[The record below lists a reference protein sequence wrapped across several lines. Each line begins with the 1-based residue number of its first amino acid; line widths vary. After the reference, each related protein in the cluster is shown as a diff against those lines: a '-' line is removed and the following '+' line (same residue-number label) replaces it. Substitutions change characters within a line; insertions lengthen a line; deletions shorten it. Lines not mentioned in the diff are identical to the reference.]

1 MLPVCGLVIQLQ
13 NMFNFHLNLLF
24 SLGGWSLLVES
35 ASIKFQHLVQEFPAR
50 GAPEKTSCRE
60 QEGVEGGWLLL
71 SYSSHNPKGQEIL
84 LHCNHCSGESNDKCV
99 FVLMCTCVLISSG
112 IVFCW
117 IQEWTSASSSLC
129 SWVNQGWRG
138 WSTRSFSLSSAN
150 TSFWSLDRQDTEKS
164 TNIRKELIKTKLISK
179 STTLSH
185 YLNTFCVEDLRVFF
199 QNI

>member
-13 NMFNFHLNLLF
+13 NMLGFHLNLLF
-24 SLGGWSLLVES
+24 LLGGWSFLVES
-35 ASIKFQHLVQEFPAR
+35 AWIKFQHRVQEFPAQ
-50 GAPEKTSCRE
+50 GAPEKTSCQE

-71 SYSSHNPKGQEIL
+71 SYNSHNPEGQEMML
-84 LHCNHCSGESNDKCV
+84 SCKHCSGESNDKCV
-99 FVLMCTCVLISSG
+99 CVLMCTCVLISSG

-150 TSFWSLDRQDTEKS
+150 TSVWSLHRQDTEQS
-164 TNIRKELIKTKLISK
+164 ANIRKRQIKTKLISK
-179 STTLSH
+179 TTTLSH
-185 YLNTFCVEDLRVFF
+185 YLNIFCEDLKALLSKH
-199 QNI
+199 